1 MPTTTG
7 LHSANTGRCAPR
19 TIILKSRYGRKNTG
33 MDSGSAKDRSAP
45 EQAGTT
51 TQFATVAAD
60 DPFCDSLVQAG
71 RCVWV
76 PEELVRER
84 QADGFVLYLDLDS
97 RCGEGSNGCARPS
110 RCH

>member
-1 MPTTTG
+1 MVG
-7 LHSANTGRCAPR
+7 K
-19 TIILKSRYGRKNTG
+19 ILAWIAALR
-33 MDSGSAKDRSAP
+33 KDRSAP

-97 RCGEGSNGCARPS
+97 RCGRVRTVVPGPRGAIDVLMERPPGAS
-110 RCH
+110 RAATTPGAAP